1 MVSLLRSDPNWCER
15 LYVPPVMKT
24 NGVYEHLLLP
34 LDAMLAPML
43 EVARPRAWREIAF
56 RSRDILMSPPARGDG
71 VSYQDDLLSHSETKR
86 SPSNGGACA
95 SARKLRVHERGAE
108 GALLGFGSLRLGKF
122 YNSAEAVAAAAAAA
136 DDVATDN
143 EDGDSSD
150 DSDDDTG
157 GGLPYM
163 RKRPML
169 KVGHRTSSVRF
180 RLPRV

>member
-1 MVSLLRSDPNWCER
+1 
-15 LYVPPVMKT
+15 
-24 NGVYEHLLLP
+24 
-34 LDAMLAPML
+34 
-43 EVARPRAWREIAF
+43 
-56 RSRDILMSPPARGDG
+56 MSPPARGDG
-71 VSYQDDLLSHSETKR
+71 VSYQDDLPSHSETKR

-95 SARKLRVHERGAE
+95 STRKLRVHERGAE

-143 EDGDSSD
+143 DEDGDSSD

-169 KVGHRTSSVRF
+169 KAGHWQHSCLLSFRPPAQSVT
-180 RLPRV
+180 PNQPVS